1 MLEFFSDCNIDLFL
15 GQLNHAAVPGAAHF
29 LQLKRLFQTVNFF
42 GLIES
47 FVCRG
52 GGLLIFRQL
61 QRLLNAAANPDIRD
75 LPVAE
80 LIALNNLINT
90 QLARH
95 ELTHNLQAVFI
106 RITCACLYK
115 TFRKITRRLLYAA
128 TACLHLTFFLFVR
141 CQLFSG

>member
-52 GGLLIFRQL
+52 GGSSFLDNCNVSSMLR
-61 QRLLNAAANPDIRD
+61 P
-75 LPVAE
+75 
-80 LIALNNLINT
+80 T
-90 QLARH
+90 Q
-95 ELTHNLQAVFI
+95 I
-106 RITCACLYK
+106 
-115 TFRKITRRLLYAA
+115 
-128 TACLHLTFFLFVR
+128 
-141 CQLFSG
+141 